1 VEPAPTTT
9 TETDP
14 SGRLGPDAVGSG
26 VARPPATVR
35 EIAGIPVLST
45 PDIAAGVAAAAR
57 AEAGVRGATARDE
70 AGREA
75 GLEVVDGAVAEGA
88 AADKDVL
95 QRAASGPDVR
105 GRGAAS
111 RDAASRDG
119 VDRYVLDSAA
129 APVRVVVADDAD
141 GVRELVCLLLEME
154 PDFTVVGRARDGA
167 EAIDVV
173 LRTGPDLV
181 LLDVAMPV
189 LDGIAAL
196 PRVRRA
202 VPTARVVVFTGFSAY
217 TVRDQALALGADD
230 VLEKGLG
237 TGPLIERLRAVCRG
251 RGTR

>member
-1 VEPAPTTT
+1 MEPAPTTT

-35 EIAGIPVLST
+35 ESAGIPVLST
-45 PDIAAGVAAAAR
+45 PDIAAGVATAAR
-57 AEAGVRGATARDE
+57 AEAGVRRATARDE
-70 AGREA
+70 AGREVGLEA
-75 GLEVVDGAVAEGA
+75 GPEVVDGAVAEGA
-88 AADKDVL
+88 AVDQDVL
-95 QRAASGPDVR
+95 QRDASGPDVR
-105 GRGAAS
+105 DRG
-111 RDAASRDG
+111 AASRDG
-119 VDRYVLDSAA
+119 VDRYVLDSDA

-154 PDFTVVGRARDGA
+154 PDFTIVGRARDGA